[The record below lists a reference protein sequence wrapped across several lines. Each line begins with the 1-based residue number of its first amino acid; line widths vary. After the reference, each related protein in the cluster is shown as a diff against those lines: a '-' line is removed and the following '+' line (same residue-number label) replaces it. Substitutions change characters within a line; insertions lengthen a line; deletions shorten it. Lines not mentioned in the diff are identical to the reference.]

1 MQAWESKD
9 VERYIGFYARDFQP
23 STGSRSQWL
32 ALRRRLVTRDGP
44 IEVRIGNVQTRA
56 LSADTV
62 ETRFDQR
69 YASQD
74 FNART
79 QKTLTWRRQGDQW
92 LIVGE
97 INR

>member
-1 MQAWESKD
+1 M
-9 VERYIGFYARDFQP
+9 GFYASDFQP
-23 STGSRSQWL
+23 TAGSRSQWL
-32 ALRRRLVTRDGP
+32 SLRRRLVTRDGP
-44 IEVRIGNVQTRA
+44 IDVRIGNVQTRA
-56 LSADTV
+56 LSANTV

-79 QKTLTWRRQGDQW
+79 QKILTWQRQGEQW